1 MAPEFDGKPFK
12 SVTQGAAD
20 LSEIPLL
27 DTGTK
32 PDAEISSEI
41 ATFLA
46 FVKTTLGDEISDVKA
61 SDRLTES
68 AVCLVAPEHGPDRQF
83 ERLLNAAG
91 RLDKAAKPILEI
103 NPRHERVAA
112 LAKLGKEESA
122 FKEDDWPV
130 DVRPEIAFLGRSN
143 VGKSSL
149 INSLLATRGLART
162 SSTPGRTQSLNFFLI
177 SERFWFVDL
186 PGFGYAKVPKN
197 IKSTWGEMATSYL
210 AKRSQL
216 VLSIQIVDSRHEPT
230 KLDLQ
235 LHEWLQH
242 NEKPLLTVA
251 TKSDK
256 LSNNELRKNLE
267 RIARA
272 LNDDSVVAYS
282 AKTGRG
288 RDEIWRA
295 ITNAIV

>member
-1 MAPEFDGKPFK
+1 MKVTSTEFIK
-12 SVTQGAAD
+12 
-20 LSEIPLL
+20 
-27 DTGTK
+27 
-32 PDAEISSEI
+32 
-41 ATFLA
+41 
-46 FVKTTLGDEISDVKA
+46 
-61 SDRLTES
+61 
-68 AVCLVAPEHGPDRQF
+68 
-83 ERLLNAAG
+83 
-91 RLDKAAKPILEI
+91 
-103 NPRHERVAA
+103 
-112 LAKLGKEESA
+112 SA

-216 VLSIQIVDSRHEPT
+216 VLSIHIVDSRHEPT
-230 KLDLQ
+230 QQDLQ
-235 LHEWLQH
+235 LHEWLALSGRPQ
-242 NEKPLLTVA
+242 LLVA

-267 RIARA
+267 HIRNV
-272 LNDDSVVAYS
+272 LNDQSVLVYS
-282 AKTGRG
+282 AKTGHG
-288 RDEIWRA
+288 RDELWRA
-295 ITNAIV
+295 IKTAIS